1 MALQSSG
8 AISLNDIHQEV
19 GGTSGTQVSLN
30 DADVRALIG
39 KASGAQSS
47 FSEFYGASSFDADTN
62 QLVYI
67 RNFSSSNTTYNFG
80 YNYSTSSSGG
90 KNPVVTTVRD
100 YGYRTVSSGNVQQQF
115 FLTST
120 VAPSQTISNVE
131 SLVSRMGITLYHTP
145 SGQSN
150 YSGSVSL
157 TDVLYTSNFALGQ
170 SQIVYGHD
178 AADSQTNLDARHNLR
193 LRLALDVG
201 TTQLSG
207 PFRIGMSAIP
217 NKVWAFKGTGYD
229 AGWSTQSRD
238 ITVGS
243 GPSQTTSRFYEY
255 EFYATSGAKIKVY
268 MDTSDMAT
276 GYSAAGNY
284 YVHLGI
290 YFPSGNNTN
299 GISNGP
305 TSSFNSG
312 SASSATDDCG
322 WNFTS
327 FAQPSDY
334 FYFNSTSANFGYC
347 DVAFDGTISN
357 NGTASSGSWG

>member
-62 QLVYI
+62 QLVYL
-67 RNFSSSNTTYNFG
+67 RNYSSSNTTYNFG
-80 YNYSTSSSGG
+80 YYYASSSSGG
-90 KNPVVTTVRD
+90 KNPVITTTKD
-100 YGYRTVSSGNVQQQF
+100 YGFRTVSTGSVFQQY
-115 FLTST
+115 FLSTS
-120 VAPSQTISNVE
+120 SQTLNNIE
-131 SLVSRMGITLYHTP
+131 SLISRMGITLYHTP

-157 TDVLYTSNFALGQ
+157 TDVLYTTGFPLGR

-178 AADSQTNLDARHNLR
+178 KDDSQTNLDARHNMR

-201 TTQLSG
+201 TTQLAA
-207 PFRIGMSAIP
+207 PFRIGMNGIP
-217 NKVWAFKGTGYD
+217 KNVWAFKGTGYD
-229 AGWSTQSRD
+229 GGWSTQSRD

-243 GPSQTTSRFYEY
+243 GPSQTTSRYYEY
-255 EFYATSGAKIKVY
+255 NFGAGTSAKIKVY

-276 GYSAAGNY
+276 GYSINGNY
-284 YVHLGI
+284 WVHLGI

-322 WNFTS
+322 FNFTS

-347 DVAFDGTISN
+347 DVASDGTISN